1 MCFVKFTGYKGEW
14 SWLGSTLNPYYEG
27 NSPSEMIDD
36 DRFVRGSYGNW
47 EFGINDDGDLMSWLN
62 LQQILKRTTEMGPIH
77 LVCIGVIYF
86 FAFITYIIKICTSYL

>member
-1 MCFVKFTGYKGEW
+1 MRFVKFTGYKGEW

-62 LQQILKRTTEMGPIH
+62 LQQIPITTSNKSIIINHLTRTVS
-77 LVCIGVIYF
+77 LVVWI
-86 FAFITYIIKICTSYL
+86 